1 MPCAG
6 HVCGRTFGRE
16 SGWICDPVTGALLYD
31 SGTVR
36 QCAVLG
42 KKRRWGWMMN
52 RSPSFFISML
62 GFSVDELELGEY
74 SLLVRSHA
82 LCSGAVACLNSAGV
96 CCDSIRDDGLGDL
109 TDP

>member
-1 MPCAG
+1 
-6 HVCGRTFGRE
+6 
-16 SGWICDPVTGALLYD
+16 
-31 SGTVR
+31 
-36 QCAVLG
+36 
-42 KKRRWGWMMN
+42 
-52 RSPSFFISML
+52 ML

-74 SLLVRSHA
+74 SLLVRSLA